1 MLFHNIIFGPI
12 RSRRLGS
19 SLGVNLLPA
28 RGKWCSF
35 DCIYCECGWNAD
47 GKADRQLP
55 SREAVATA
63 LKQKLSEL
71 SDLQQLPDV
80 ITFSGNGEPS
90 LHPDFETIMQDT
102 CTLRNRYAPQAQIC
116 VLSNASQLHRPEVRR
131 ALFLADK
138 RIMKIDSAFADT
150 VALIDQP
157 TDGYRLENVIAQLQ
171 EYKGDFTLQ
180 TMFLRGQYRGQ
191 AIDNTGEA
199 EVAAWLAL
207 VQKLT
212 PKEIM
217 IYTLDREAP
226 AKGLE
231 KMDIASLEAIAAR
244 ARALGFS
251 VQVSG

>member
-1 MLFHNIIFGPI
+1 MLFHDIIFGPI
-12 RSRRLGS
+12 RSRRLGL

-28 RGKWCSF
+28 HGKWCSF

-47 GKADRQLP
+47 GKEDRQLP
-55 SREAVATA
+55 SREVVATA

-71 SDLQQLPDV
+71 AGLQQLPDV

-102 CTLRNRYAPQAQIC
+102 CALRDRYAPQAQIC

-138 RIMKIDSAFADT
+138 RIMKIDSALADT

-157 TDGYRLENVIAQLQ
+157 VSGYHLDDVIAQLQ
-171 EYKGDFTLQ
+171 AFKGDFTLQ
-180 TMFLRGQYRGQ
+180 TMFLRGQYQGRS
-191 AIDNTGEA
+191 IDNTVEA
-199 EVAAWLAL
+199 EVAAWLEL

-231 KMDIASLEAIAAR
+231 KVGLAPLEAIATR